1 MDLDDVRDRLPAW
14 DVAPDGIQR
23 TYEVDDFAAAM
34 ALAVHVGLEAQRR
47 NHHPDLTIG
56 WGRLEVSLTTHDAD
70 STVTDQD
77 VDLAE
82 WIEGVAPSA
91 A

>member
-1 MDLDDVRDRLPAW
+1 MDLTNARDRLPDW
-14 DVAPDGIQR
+14 DVGEDGIQR
-23 TYEVDDFAAAM
+23 TYELDDFAAAM

-70 STVTDQD
+70 STVTDKD

-82 WIEGVAPSA
+82 WIDQA
-91 A
+91 AS